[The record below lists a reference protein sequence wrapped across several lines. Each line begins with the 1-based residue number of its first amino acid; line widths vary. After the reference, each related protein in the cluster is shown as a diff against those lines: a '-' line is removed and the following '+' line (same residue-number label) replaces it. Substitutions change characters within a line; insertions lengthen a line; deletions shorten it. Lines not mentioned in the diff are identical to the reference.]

1 MPVRSFLISPDG
13 SSKIPAGLGV
23 TLRGIAFSGYGKVLK
38 VEVSDDGGSSW
49 RAAELGEDH
58 GSYSFR
64 GWQVAWTP
72 KTPGRYSIAVRATDE
87 KGNVQPEEPVWN
99 AGGYLWNKIEKQEL
113 VAGKAN

>member
-1 MPVRSFLISPDG
+1 
-13 SSKIPAGLGV
+13 V
-23 TLRGIAFSGYGKVLK
+23 TLRGIAFSGYGKVVK

-58 GSYSFR
+58 GAYSFR
-64 GWQVAWTP
+64 SWQAPWTP
-72 KTPGRYSIAVRATDE
+72 KTAGKYSITARATDE
-87 KGNVQPEEPVWN
+87 KGNVQPDEAVWN